1 MLRPF
6 RTEYIMFKSFKKSNP
21 MNECLNDTA
30 ALETG
35 MPIDQ
40 LKEIRSWVSS
50 IQDVDKTLE
59 LIIQS
64 ASRFVNAKAASL
76 LLLDRKTKELY
87 FKVATGAKG
96 REIKE
101 FRIKPGQGIAGHVA
115 SQGEPLL
122 IPDVTQDPRWYK
134 EISESIRF
142 ETRSIAC
149 IPLKIDSA
157 VIGVVQVIDKK
168 DGSAISET
176 EMEPL
181 GEFAQLAAQAI
192 ASAQKFED
200 VRRENA
206 DLRKEIGEKHQ
217 IMGKSRALE
226 KVISDAI
233 KVAKS
238 KASAL
243 IQGESGTGKE
253 LLARLIHQAGP
264 RKDKPLIVLN
274 CAALPEALL
283 EDELFGH
290 EKGSFTGA
298 ISRKIGKFEVAHE
311 GTLFL
316 DEIGEMHVG
325 MQAKLLRV
333 LQEGVFYRVGG
344 NIPISVDVRVL
355 SATNKNLDQE
365 ISEGRFREDLFYRLN
380 VVQINLPSLRER
392 KEDIPLLTEHF
403 LNQFKEETGIS
414 NLKISKEAM
423 EKMIEYDWPGN
434 IRELRN
440 AVERAVVMGNG
451 HTIMPQDLPIKSAKS
466 SFSGLQVGLTLDEAL
481 NQFKK
486 EFIIINL
493 KHTDGN
499 RSKAAKIMDI
509 QRTYLSRL
517 ITKYELHDV

>member
-1 MLRPF
+1 
-6 RTEYIMFKSFKKSNP
+6 
-21 MNECLNDTA
+21 MNECVNDTA
-30 ALETG
+30 LETR

-40 LKEIRSWVSS
+40 LKEIRSWISS
-50 IQDVDKTLE
+50 IQDLDKTLE
-59 LIIQS
+59 IIIRS
-64 ASRFVNAKAASL
+64 ASRFLNAKAASL
-76 LLLDRKTKELY
+76 LLLDQKTKELY

-96 REIKE
+96 SAVKE
-101 FRIKPGQGIAGHVA
+101 FRIKPGQGIAGYVA
-115 SQGEPLL
+115 SQGESLL
-122 IPDVTQDPRWYK
+122 IPDVTRDPRWYK
-134 EISESIRF
+134 EISESIGF

-149 IPLKIDSA
+149 VPLKLDDH
-157 VIGVVQVIDKK
+157 VIGVVQIIDKN
-168 DGSAISET
+168 DGSTITDA

-181 GEFAQLAAQAI
+181 REFAELAAQAVG
-192 ASAQKFED
+192 SAQKFED

-206 DLRKEIGEKHQ
+206 GLRKELGERHQ
-217 IMGKSRALE
+217 IMGRSCALE
-226 KVISDAI
+226 KVINDSI
-233 KVAKS
+233 KVSKS

-298 ISRKIGKFEVAHE
+298 ISRKIGKFELAHQ
-311 GTLFL
+311 GTIFL
-316 DEIGEMHVG
+316 DEIGEMHIG

-355 SATNKNLDQE
+355 SATNKNLDE
-365 ISEGRFREDLFYRLN
+365 EVAEGRFREDLFYRLN

-392 KEDIPLLTEHF
+392 MEDIPVLAEHF
-403 LNQFKEETGIS
+403 LIQFKEETGMS
-414 NLKISKEAM
+414 QLKISDSAM
-423 EKMIEYDWPGN
+423 KKMVEYDWPGN

-440 AVERAVVMGNG
+440 AIERAVVMGDG
-451 HTIMPQDLPIKSAKS
+451 ISIKPEDLPIKSVKPTYP
-466 SFSGLQVGLTLDEAL
+466 GLQVGLTLDQAL
-481 NQFKK
+481 NKFKK

-517 ITKYELHDV
+517 ISKYELQYI